1 MIKSL
6 VWNQESY
13 DAGTS
18 HLFCIFLNKIQLNPL
33 NSEDFRNSLSTELK
47 LWDYSELVNVG
58 VMTSLTS
65 LSASCGL
72 GVDLEV
78 EGKLPRGLRQ
88 LTLATAGWLGMTV
101 NTVGFPEIHQKV
113 DECVLAFKCHNE
125 EAESSVTTMTRLLQS
140 WECRGSPDFALQQ
153 SLVIGE
159 LEWEIRSKR
168 HNPNLISEQ
177 EGGKD
182 RRCVMASSY
191 ESLVK
196 FVCWNQYYGAQF
208 YGGGTDARP
217 PFRFQLSFPYRR
229 LSEAALKGTTEAIT
243 SWSA

>member
-1 MIKSL
+1 M
-6 VWNQESY
+6 
-13 DAGTS
+13 
-18 HLFCIFLNKIQLNPL
+18 
-33 NSEDFRNSLSTELK
+33 
-47 LWDYSELVNVG
+47 NVG
-58 VMTSLTS
+58 VITSLTS

-78 EGKLPRGLRQ
+78 EGKLPRRLRQ
-88 LTLATAGWLGMTV
+88 LTLATGGWLGMSV
-101 NTVGFPEIHQKV
+101 NKAGFPEIHQKM
-113 DECVLAFKCHNE
+113 DECVLAFKCHSE
-125 EAESSVTTMTRLLQS
+125 EAESSVRTMTKLLQP

-159 LEWEIRSKR
+159 LEWEIRTR
-168 HNPNLISEQ
+168 HRNLESIPPK
-177 EGGKD
+177 EGKE
-182 RRCVMASSY
+182 RRCVMASNY

-196 FVCWNQYYGAQF
+196 FVCWNQYFGAHF

-217 PFRFQLSFPYRR
+217 PFRFQLSFPHRQ